1 MNVVFDFGGV
11 LFAWEPARL
20 IAATFPEIAPDEEA
34 ARHLGRAVFSHD
46 DWQQFDAGNL
56 EIAQVVDRTA
66 QRLDLPHDRL
76 FRLVQGIG
84 EYLTPMPGTLAV
96 LAELRAKRDRGADL
110 KLYYL
115 SNMPR
120 PYARVLERRHEF
132 LGWFDGGIFSGDVNL
147 IKPDAG
153 IYQLLARQYR
163 LDPSETF
170 FVDDLAPNIDAARM
184 MGWRGTRFESA
195 ELLRQQLVNGQLLN
209 R

>member
-11 LFAWEPARL
+11 LFAWKPAQL
-20 IAATFPEIAPDEEA
+20 MATTFPEIAPDEEA
-34 ARHLGRAVFSHD
+34 AHHLGRAVFSHD

-56 EIAQVVDRTA
+56 DIAQVVDRTA
-66 QRLDLPHDRL
+66 QRLDLPLDRL
-76 FRLVQGIG
+76 LKLVQGIG

-96 LAELRAKRDRGADL
+96 LADLKAKRDSGADL

-120 PYARVLERRHEF
+120 PYARVLERRHDF
-132 LGWFDGGIFSGDVNL
+132 LGWFDGGIFSGDVNR

-153 IYQLLARQYR
+153 IFRLLARQYR
-163 LDPSETF
+163 LEPAETF
-170 FVDDLAPNIDAARM
+170 FVDDLATNIDAAQA

-195 ELLRQQLVNGQLLN
+195 ELLRQQLVNEQLLN